1 MSISKR
7 KWTTPKGIEKEAWV
21 VRYTDARGTRRL
33 KTFAKKKDADN
44 FAATAK
50 VEVREGSHVADSASV
65 TVKAAGAFWI
75 ATGENEG
82 LERSS
87 IDQRKRHLKLHID
100 PFIGTTLLSH
110 LAVPSVREF
119 ADKLRE
125 NGRSQIMVRKVL
137 GSLGSLLAD
146 AQERGLATRNPV
158 RDLRGGRRRGKERQA
173 DKRQKGKLKVG
184 VDIPTR
190 EEIKAI
196 VDASAGRWRPLLI
209 TSVFTGMRSSELR
222 GLRWSDVDFERAL
235 ISVHQ
240 RADDYGEI
248 GRPKSEAGERT
259 IPVPP
264 AVINALREWKLA
276 CPRRLTGNDAAGNPV
291 RELHYVFPTGSGNIE
306 SRSNI
311 TKRGFLPTQ
320 VSAGVT
326 VASEKRDRDGEVIM
340 VAKYGGMHALRHFYA
355 SWLINRPQDGGLG
368 LPPKVI
374 QERLGHSSIVMT
386 MDVYGHLFPRG
397 DDADEMAAAERSLL
411 G

>member
-1 MSISKR
+1 MSIRKRNWTNSK
-7 KWTTPKGIEKEAWV
+7 GEEKTAWV
-21 VRYTDARGTRRL
+21 VDYVDGKGVRRL

-50 VEVREGSHVADSASV
+50 VEVREGSHVADGASV

-87 IDQRKRHLKLHID
+87 IDQRKRHLKLHIE

-110 LAVPSVREF
+110 LTVPAVREF
-119 ADKLRE
+119 ADKLRNE
-125 NGRSQIMVRKVL
+125 GRSQAMARKVV
-137 GSLGSLLAD
+137 GSLGALCSD

-184 VDIPTR
+184 IDIPTR
-190 EEIKAI
+190 EEIKGILA
-196 VDASAGRWRPLLI
+196 AATGRWRPLLV
-209 TSVFTGMRSSELR
+209 TAVFTGMRSSELR
-222 GLRWSDVDFERAL
+222 GLRWQDVDFDRAQ

-240 RADDYGEI
+240 RADDYGKI

-264 AVINALREWKLA
+264 AVVNALREWKLA
-276 CPRRLTGNDAAGNPV
+276 CPRRASEDSDGNPV
-291 RELHYVFPTGSGNIE
+291 KELHYVFPTGSGNIE

-320 VSAGVT
+320 VAAGVT
-326 VASEKRDRDGEVIM
+326 VSSDEKDDDGKIVM

-355 SWLINRPQDGGLG
+355 SWSINRPQDGGLG
-368 LPPKVI
+368 LPAKVI

-386 MDVYGHLFPRG
+386 MDVYGHLFPRE
-397 DDADEMAAAERSLL
+397 DDAEEMAAAERSLI